1 MPYIVVKD
9 GRYYSG
15 APLHTSGDE
24 ERQSVLEQRLV
35 WTPYNKEA
43 KRYVKRAWAEKA
55 ALRVMGV
62 VEEVRK

>member
-9 GRYYSG
+9 SRYYSG
-15 APLHTSGDE
+15 APLPAGGETK
-24 ERQSVLEQRLV
+24 RQSVLEQRLI
-35 WTPYNKEA
+35 WTLYKKEA

-55 ALRVMGV
+55 ALRMMGV

>member
-9 GRYYSG
+9 ARYYTG
-15 APLHTSGDE
+15 DPLNGSKADA
-24 ERQSVLEQRLV
+24 LLV
-35 WTPYNKEA
+35 WSPYKKTA

-55 ALRVMGV
+55 AAKLHGR